1 MPLARAHS
9 ATWYTSSNH
18 AAFQVGSVGERSH
31 MAILNPD
38 TTVVSVVREAL
49 AAWPTAVLRG
59 KDGGRVWCHVF
70 LVVDDD
76 DELYASPVQGPIN
89 AELPPMTDHT
99 TIFPCVWLKT
109 LGPDGFRV

>member
-1 MPLARAHS
+1 M
-9 ATWYTSSNH
+9 
-18 AAFQVGSVGERSH
+18 GERSH

-59 KDGGRVWCHVF
+59 KDGGRVWCHVS

-99 TIFPCVWLKT
+99 PIFPCVWLKT